1 MPLFAL
7 ALATSLLAPVSAP
20 APERLTKAAALRQ
33 VAVHACLTTLAADAT
48 LAALDAC
55 VDGFAREVVVDDDG
69 ACARYGV
76 LSEPLVL
83 CQAAVAD
90 WMRAE
95 AAQDLRGALLA
106 AIRVQGRCAA
116 GELCPRQAVRAA
128 GFRRP
133 SRSPPRTR

>member
-1 MPLFAL
+1 MSLISL
-7 ALATSLLAPVSAP
+7 VLATSLLAAAP
-20 APERLTKAAALRQ
+20 EPERLSKPAALRQ
-33 VAVHACLTTLAADAT
+33 VAVHACLTSLPDGAT

-69 ACARYGV
+69 ACERYGV
-76 LSEPLVL
+76 VGERLVL
-83 CQAAVAD
+83 CQGAVAD
-90 WMRAE
+90 WLQAE
-95 AAQDLRGALLA
+95 QAQDLRAALLA

-116 GELCPRQAVRAA
+116 HELCPRHAVRAA